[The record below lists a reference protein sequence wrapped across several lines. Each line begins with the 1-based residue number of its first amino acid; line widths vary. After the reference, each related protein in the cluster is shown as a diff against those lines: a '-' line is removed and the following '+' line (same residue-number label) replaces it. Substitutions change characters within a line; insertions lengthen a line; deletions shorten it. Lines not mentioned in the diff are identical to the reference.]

1 MSFEVRPLY
10 GITMPSTVREPLEE
24 LQIEVGAHRLALSAI
39 LTYIACSSGK
49 SAAESICE
57 IAAMLEGTGPYAV
70 PIKDMDGALLAKAIK
85 RARRR
90 FREFADDIRKLP
102 IARN

>member
-1 MSFEVRPLY
+1 MSFEVRPTY
-10 GITMPSTVREPLEE
+10 GIEMPRIAREPLEE
-24 LQIEVGAHRLALSAI
+24 LQIEVGAHRLALRAI
-39 LTYIACSSGK
+39 LTYIACSGGK

-57 IAAMLEGTGPYAV
+57 IASMLEGSGPFAITV
-70 PIKDMDGALLAKAIK
+70 KDMDSAILPKAIK

-102 IARN
+102 IARG

>member
-1 MSFEVRPLY
+1 
-10 GITMPSTVREPLEE
+10 
-24 LQIEVGAHRLALSAI
+24 
-39 LTYIACSSGK
+39 
-49 SAAESICE
+49 
-57 IAAMLEGTGPYAV
+57 
-70 PIKDMDGALLAKAIK
+70 MDGALLAKAIK